1 MKLIKMLELI
11 QQHHPHMGESEI
23 IEKLNQAK
31 DDFCEK
37 TELVKTTYTTST
49 VANQRYYTLDKKIL
63 KVNEVYLNDTI
74 IPRLSS
80 KLPIDDDTNE
90 DG

>member
-74 IPRLSS
+74 IPRLLS
-80 KLPIDDDTNE
+80 KLPIDDDTSE